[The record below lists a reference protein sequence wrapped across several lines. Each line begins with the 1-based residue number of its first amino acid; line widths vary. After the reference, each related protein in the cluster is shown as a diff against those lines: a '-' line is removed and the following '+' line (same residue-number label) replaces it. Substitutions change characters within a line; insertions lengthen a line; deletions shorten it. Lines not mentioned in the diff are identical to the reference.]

1 MTEKL
6 RDQQELKYFI
16 IWLYPSDKKELGRV
30 QTESPWYVWEEFC
43 YFAVDMMRFFMC
55 FQLQAEECNLNSFF
69 CVQRLPSRRHL
80 IDSWSDKVSA
90 TWRASQNFQNCR
102 DTSSLVFLVQQ
113 SHSCQNFPSP
123 TAAIVN
129 SFPAINRTN
138 RINFKSVQMLLRNL
152 ILIK

>member
-1 MTEKL
+1 MQISLRPRMTEKL

-69 CVQRLPSRRHL
+69 LCSAFAFAAAFNWQLIWQSFSDVTRFAKFPKLPRYLKSCL
-80 IDSWSDKVSA
+80 SCPAITFVPEL
-90 TWRASQNFQNCR
+90 
-102 DTSSLVFLVQQ
+102 SLLDCTDCQQ
-113 SHSCQNFPSP
+113 FPS
-123 TAAIVN
+123 N
-129 SFPAINRTN
+129 QQN
-138 RINFKSVQMLLRNL
+138 
-152 ILIK
+152 